1 MSVRHFY
8 NGRKKSKKSE
18 KNRGPRRNFYSL
30 ATVAAGEWRPGSG
43 GEGEG
48 GGDGGQIVAAR
59 GVAGV

>member
-1 MSVRHFY
+1 MNSTSC
-8 NGRKKSKKSE
+8 GEKSE

-43 GEGEG
+43 GEGEVV
-48 GGDGGQIVAAR
+48 GDGGQIVAAR